1 MCFSIRKE
9 KGKIE
14 KHLYQTKINRRKII
28 ILSAKTRKLLVTC
41 FIASLILAPTVSADS
56 ATVTNLYQART
67 MLSLEPSYRSG
78 CWKYL
83 YTIEPYS
90 YYRHTGTGKLTR
102 LQTTSTVNHTVNT
115 IVGGWAAHSSS
126 WPIPTY
132 NPAFAGLMG
141 GCP

>member
-1 MCFSIRKE
+1 M
-9 KGKIE
+9 
-14 KHLYQTKINRRKII
+14 
-28 ILSAKTRKLLVTC
+28 ILSAKTRKLLATC
-41 FIASLILAPTVSADS
+41 FIASLTLVPAVSADS
-56 ATVTNLYQART
+56 ATVANHYQPRV
-67 MLSLEPSYRSG
+67 MVPLEPGYRSG

-90 YYRHTGTGKLTR
+90 YYQHTGTGKLTS

-115 IVGGWAAHSSS
+115 VIGGWATHSSS